1 MAKRKAT
8 APTAGD
14 GADLL
19 AAIRARPDEDTPRLI
34 YADWLDENKQP
45 DRAEFIRVQCAL
57 ARGSE
62 YDANRAE
69 LQLREHQLL
78 TASRKSAWGELPVK
92 PVKEKTFA
100 RGFVDSISAHAATF
114 LAGAGALFDAVPVR
128 ELRPLKIGPAWNQ
141 LLASEHLLR
150 LRALDLHSSAIS
162 RKRAAELADSPNLAG
177 LHELNLGA
185 NGTLGADGLRALL
198 VSPHLRE
205 LRTLHL
211 NHCHLDNDAL
221 VALAECKSLPNLR
234 HLNLSGNGIGP
245 EGAAHLARSKW
256 LAQLDRLDIEVN
268 PLGDAGALA
277 LVEAGLFNRH
287 ARLDLLQVALT
298 VEGLRALGR
307 STRLGALRELR
318 AQAADGDGLA
328 AVAEAP
334 AFAHLTA
341 LWLIEG
347 TKVTDAG
354 IAALVRSPLAAR
366 LRALH
371 LAYRLAATAFAQL
384 MSARELAGL
393 EWLTA
398 QGTSLDKEKK
408 IDLGAALKS
417 ATQFT
422 NLHTLSLH
430 AGWMTDEDLVAL
442 AGCAHFANLTAVRVQ
457 NGTVTAAGMDPF
469 LESPHFARLKRV
481 RLPLKS
487 NRLDDPI
494 RARIAARFG
503 EGVYSY
509 Y

>member
-57 ARGSE
+57 ARGNE
-62 YDANRAE
+62 YDADRVE
-69 LQLREHQLL
+69 LQLREQQLL

-114 LAGAGALFDAVPVR
+114 LAGTGALFDAVPVR
-128 ELRPLKIGPAWNQ
+128 ELRPLKIGPAWSQ
-141 LLASEHLLR
+141 LLASPHLLR
-150 LRALDLHSSAIS
+150 VRALDLHSSAIS

-185 NGTLGADGLRALL
+185 NGTFGADGLRAVLA
-198 VSPHLRE
+198 SPHLRE

-211 NHCHLDNDAL
+211 NNCHLGNE
-221 VALAECKSLPNLR
+221 ALAAFVDCKSLPNLR

-245 EGAAHLARSKW
+245 IGAAHLARAGW
-256 LAQLDRLDIEVN
+256 LAQLDRLEIESN
-268 PLGDAGALA
+268 PLTDAGLRTLA
-277 LVEAGLFNRH
+277 DAGLFARL
-287 ARLDLLQVALT
+287 ARLDLLHVGLT
-298 VEGLRALGR
+298 CEGLRALGR
-307 STRLGALRELR
+307 SDKLSALRELR
-318 AQAADGDGLA
+318 LDATNGDALE

-334 AFAHLTA
+334 AFARLTA
-341 LWLIEG
+341 LRTLEG

-354 IAALVRSPLAAR
+354 IRALLRSPLAAH
-366 LRALH
+366 LRAL
-371 LAYRLAATAFAQL
+371 LVVYPLGPTDFARL
-384 MSARELAGL
+384 MSARELSKL
-393 EWLTA
+393 EWLSA
-398 QGTSLDKEKK
+398 NGSSLNKEEK
-408 IDLGAALKS
+408 IDIAAVLRD

-422 NLHTLSLH
+422 NLHKLSLR
-430 AGWMTDEDLVAL
+430 AGWMTDDDLIAF
-442 AGCAHFANLTAVRVQ
+442 AGCAHFANLADLRVQ
-457 NGTVTAAGMDPF
+457 NGNVTATGMDPF
-469 LESPHFARLKRV
+469 LESPHFARLRRV
-481 RLPLKS
+481 HLPLKS
-487 NRLDDPI
+487 YTLNDPI
-494 RARIAARFG
+494 RARINARFG
-503 EGVYSY
+503 DAYSY